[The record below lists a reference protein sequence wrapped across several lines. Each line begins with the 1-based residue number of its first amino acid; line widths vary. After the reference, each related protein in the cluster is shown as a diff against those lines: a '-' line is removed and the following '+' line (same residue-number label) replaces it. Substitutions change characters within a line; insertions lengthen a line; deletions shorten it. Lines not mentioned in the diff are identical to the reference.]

1 MHSSMRGAQ
10 KPAAGEEL
18 EVSPVPPGIIEGL
31 M

>member
-1 MHSSMRGAQ
+1 MRGAQ